1 MECKNKRERE
11 FEMLARKVSPGR
23 KPGKKVSIS
32 RIRCSAHESCS
43 AMLSADNIL
52 DDSNHRH
59 SSDETKNSNDFR
71 GCPSIFL
78 SIVKLGQRNEARR
91 KPFLTI
97 TLDTQLLLVII
108 LVDRCVD
115 RVVGGEKEVVERVV
129 DEDGKWWRYF
139 L

>member
-1 MECKNKRERE
+1 M
-11 FEMLARKVSPGR
+11 
-23 KPGKKVSIS
+23 
-32 RIRCSAHESCS
+32 
-43 AMLSADNIL
+43 
-52 DDSNHRH
+52 
-59 SSDETKNSNDFR
+59 
-71 GCPSIFL
+71 
-78 SIVKLGQRNEARR
+78 KLGQRNEARR

-115 RVVGGEKEVVERVV
+115 RVVGGEKKVVERVV

>member
-1 MECKNKRERE
+1 M
-11 FEMLARKVSPGR
+11 
-23 KPGKKVSIS
+23 
-32 RIRCSAHESCS
+32 
-43 AMLSADNIL
+43 
-52 DDSNHRH
+52 
-59 SSDETKNSNDFR
+59 
-71 GCPSIFL
+71 
-78 SIVKLGQRNEARR
+78 KLGQRNEARR

>member
-1 MECKNKRERE
+1 
-11 FEMLARKVSPGR
+11 MLARKVSPGR

-59 SSDETKNSNDFR
+59 SSDETKNSNDSSHEWIFR
-71 GCPSIFL
+71 SCPSISL

-115 RVVGGEKEVVERVV
+115 RVVGGEKKVVERVV